1 VAVALT
7 PAAAVDIPELT
18 PTATHSENASF
29 EPSAPV
35 FPVLHTLY
43 DYNERI

>member
-1 VAVALT
+1 V
-7 PAAAVDIPELT
+7 PPKAVDIPELT
-18 PTATHSENASF
+18 PAATHRKNASF

-43 DYNERI
+43 DYDERI